1 METILLSGANFI
13 AGREESAGAE
23 VIYGV
28 NPATGATLEPGFH
41 EATPG
46 EVLRAVTEA
55 EAAFRANA
63 GKGAE
68 DRASLL
74 EAIAQAIEDAG
85 DTLVNRV
92 MEETGLPEGRV
103 RGERGRTMGQLR
115 LFANVLREGSWVEAR
130 IETALPDRAPIPRP
144 DLRNMLVPTGPV
156 AVFGASNF
164 PLAFSVAGGDTAS
177 ALAAGCPVVCKA
189 HPAHPGTS
197 ELVGRA
203 INAAVLSCGFHP
215 GTFSLV
221 HGAGAAVGT
230 ALVEAEGITAV
241 GFTGSLVA
249 GRALFNAA
257 AARPNPIPVFA
268 EMGSVN
274 PVFMLSGALADRSA
288 ALAAGLAGSVTMGS
302 GQFCTNP
309 GLVFATKGPE
319 LDPFLEELKAAIGGV
334 GSQTML
340 HGGIASSYKAGL
352 GRVNGTPGVNTL
364 ASGMGADVGGAASAP
379 ARIFV
384 TDAATFRIEPHLHQE
399 VFGPT
404 SIVVA
409 CESVGE
415 MISLVNL
422 LEGNLTGTVHMTAA
436 EAEEARP
443 LLKAIEGR
451 VGRVVVNGF
460 PTGVE
465 VSHSMQHGG
474 PYPATTAPGTTSVGT
489 AAIRRF
495 VRPVCL
501 QDYPA
506 ELLPVELRD
515 DNPRGILRQVNG
527 QYTHD
532 AI

>member
-1 METILLSGANFI
+1 METTPLTGANLI
-13 AGREESAGAE
+13 AGREEDAGAA
-23 VIYGV
+23 VNYGV

-41 EATPG
+41 EATSA

-55 EAAFRANA
+55 EAAFRADS

-68 DRASLL
+68 DRAGLL
-74 EAIAQAIEDAG
+74 EAIAEEIENAG

-115 LFANVLREGSWVEAR
+115 LFATLLREGSWVEAR

-144 DLRNMLVPTGPV
+144 DLRNMLVPLGPV

-177 ALAAGCPVVCKA
+177 ALAAGCPVVCKG

-203 INAAVLSCGFHP
+203 INAAVRSCGFHP

-221 HGAGAAVGT
+221 NGAGASVGT
-230 ALVEAEGITAV
+230 GLVEAEGITAV
-241 GFTGSLVA
+241 GFTGSLSA
-249 GRALFNAA
+249 GRALFNTA
-257 AARPNPIPVFA
+257 AARRSPIPVFA

-274 PVFMLSGALADRSA
+274 PVFLLSGALAERSA
-288 ALAAGLAGSVTMGS
+288 ALAAGLAGSVTLGS
-302 GQFCTNP
+302 GQFCTSP
-309 GLVFATKGPE
+309 GLVFATNGPE
-319 LDPFLEELKAAIGGV
+319 LDPFLRELKAAIGGV
-334 GSQTML
+334 SPQTML
-340 HGGIASSYKAGL
+340 HEGIASSYKAGL
-352 GRVNGTPGVNTL
+352 GRVEGTPGVDTL
-364 ASGMGADVGGAASAP
+364 ASGAGAGNEGAASAHP
-379 ARIFV
+379 QVFL
-384 TDAATFRIEPHLHQE
+384 TDAATFRVEPHLHEE
-399 VFGPT
+399 VFGPA

-409 CESVGE
+409 CESVDE
-415 MISLVNL
+415 MIALANL
-422 LEGNLTGTVHMTAA
+422 LEGNLTGSVHMTAA
-436 EAEEARP
+436 EAEDARRLFEA
-443 LLKAIEGR
+443 IQSR
-451 VGRVVVNGF
+451 VGRVIVNGF

-474 PYPATTAPGTTSVGT
+474 PYPATTAAGTTSVGT
-489 AAIRRF
+489 GAIRRF

-506 ELLPVELRD
+506 ELLPEELRD
-515 DNPRGILRQVNG
+515 ENPRGILRQVNG
-527 QYTHD
+527 QYTRD